1 MSATWIWKAIAM
13 RLARMTQPLRKATQA
28 DTAVVLD
35 GLESR
40 WSMNALDIQ
49 QRLSQAIDE
58 GDAANA
64 QRWAVAGGISTEKV
78 LLLKGRPTE
87 IVASLHAHRHEI
99 GPLFDRLAQMARGQ
113 SAGVPVVHSHLVGP
127 KGLDAGSTHVECKDG
142 FS

>member
-1 MSATWIWKAIAM
+1 M
-13 RLARMTQPLRKATQA
+13 RLAKMTQPLQKATKA
-28 DTAVVLD
+28 DTAVVLE

-49 QRLSQAIDE
+49 QRLSQAIDD

-87 IVASLHAHRHEI
+87 IVASLHAHRHEL
-99 GPLFDRLAQMARGQ
+99 GPLFDRFAALR
-113 SAGVPVVHSHLVGP
+113 PVSRTHRAEAKVI
-127 KGLDAGSTHVECKDG
+127 DAAERAK
-142 FS
+142 